1 MDHMEKSFKVIQDLI
16 DRAFSRFWSGD
27 ADNMSAMKMVPRLY
41 ESIDQYTKVTG
52 KRFRMTKE
60 QKSRGLSRDEAF
72 SEFVK
77 TLS

>member
-1 MDHMEKSFKVIQDLI
+1 MDNMEKNFKVIQDLI
-16 DRAFSRFWSGD
+16 DRAFKRFWLGD
-27 ADNMSAMKMVPRLY
+27 KDNASSMKDMDLIY
-41 ESIDQYTKVTG
+41 ESIEDYTSKTG

-72 SEFVK
+72 VEFLR